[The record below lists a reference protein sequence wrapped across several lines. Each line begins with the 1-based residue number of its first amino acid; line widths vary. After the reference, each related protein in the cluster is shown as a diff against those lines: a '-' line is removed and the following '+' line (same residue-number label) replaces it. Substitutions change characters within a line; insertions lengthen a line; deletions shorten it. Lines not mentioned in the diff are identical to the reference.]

1 MLERTQLVRGP
12 AAPSQARHLIERR
25 LGGALSDDELE
36 DVKLLVSELV
46 TNAVRHPDDGDRIEV
61 EVAVARSNVRVVVS
75 DPGRGFR
82 KPTVKRPPNDQPGG
96 RGLLIV
102 ERLASRWGVSPGR
115 TTRVWFELD
124 R

>member
-1 MLERTQLVRGP
+1 GP
-12 AAPSQARHLIERR
+12 EAPRQARQAVDAWLRET
-25 LGGALSDDELE
+25 LGRDKLE

-46 TNAVRHPDDGDRIEV
+46 TNAVRHPNSGDRIEL
-61 EVAVARSNVRVVVS
+61 EVALQRTNVRVVVS

-82 KPTVKRPPNDQPGG
+82 KPSVKAPPDDQPGG